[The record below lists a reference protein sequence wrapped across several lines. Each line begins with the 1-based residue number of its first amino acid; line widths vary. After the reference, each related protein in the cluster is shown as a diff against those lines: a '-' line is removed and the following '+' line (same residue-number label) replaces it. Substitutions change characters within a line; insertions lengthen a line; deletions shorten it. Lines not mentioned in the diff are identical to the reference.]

1 MTENAT
7 ADQFFETYARA
18 LLDRDAAAIGAQY
31 GVPALIEFP
40 DQRVAVTD
48 SSQTEG
54 FFNGAFGQYEGVA
67 EAHARV
73 DVVAETAHSIWADV
87 TWTYDGG
94 APAER
99 NMYQLVRVG
108 DAWKIAVLTPLQA

>member
-1 MTENAT
+1 MAST
-7 ADQFFETYARA
+7 AAGSP
-18 LLDRDAAAIGAQY
+18 AAIGDVVLTASFQLRIAGAQY

-40 DQRVAVTD
+40 DQRIAVTD

-67 EAHARV
+67 EARARV
-73 DVVAETAHSIWADV
+73 DVVAETAHSLWADV

-94 APAER
+94 APAEE
-99 NMYQLVRVG
+99 NIYQLVRVD